1 MAENRQGNDVGEW
14 LSGVA
19 QNSGIGERSAPLENA
34 NPVINDPADNQF
46 KAYGGLEQSFVDGLA
61 RQLNRPIDPSMGR
74 DQIMALDHLANGG
87 ALTIQHFGDMSGIPL
102 ELRAAA
108 LGANQ
113 DLAKMNDGIA
123 LRQQW
128 EAEAAEKARVQA
140 EERQSSMLAQM
151 AEAAAALLGN
161 KHAAPDPEFQHRGT
175 SGDWARLEEDLKS
188 ASSRKEKASG
198 EWVDARFKAP
208 TLEDLMKSAAGPSPD
223 AGPSV
228 IRRMVEAVGA
238 IGKPEAPWSAKL
250 PPINPP
256 PVVPPVAEND
266 GTAAGRYG
274 LILDDTLFGKP
285 RELPDLPSKLE
296 GMRNEVKLPPLA
308 TPPFAP
314 PRMNG

>member
-1 MAENRQGNDVGEW
+1 
-14 LSGVA
+14 
-19 QNSGIGERSAPLENA
+19 
-34 NPVINDPADNQF
+34 
-46 KAYGGLEQSFVDGLA
+46 
-61 RQLNRPIDPSMGR
+61 
-74 DQIMALDHLANGG
+74 
-87 ALTIQHFGDMSGIPL
+87 
-102 ELRAAA
+102 
-108 LGANQ
+108 
-113 DLAKMNDGIA
+113 
-123 LRQQW
+123 
-128 EAEAAEKARVQA
+128 
-140 EERQSSMLAQM
+140 MLAQM

-161 KHAAPDPEFQHRGT
+161 KHAAPEPEFQHRGS

-198 EWVDARFKAP
+198 EWVDDRFKAP
-208 TLEDLMKSAAGPSPD
+208 TLDDLMKNDGGGGGSNSGSGSGPNPD

-228 IRRMVEAVGA
+228 VRRMAEAVGA

-308 TPPFAP
+308 TPPFVP